1 MLQRTRDA
9 RRLANG
15 NAGVAAPP
23 RHNQHQGY
31 AERLVGPP
39 QMFQPNPFEQMH
51 RGTLVPF
58 CACQRKQVR
67 ILIWCPFFFSLFAGE
82 PSEENVTFLA
92 GMGFGRERALRALR
106 ATGDD
111 VEAAANLL
119 LQEA

>member
-1 MLQRTRDA
+1 M
-9 RRLANG
+9 
-15 NAGVAAPP
+15 
-23 RHNQHQGY
+23 
-31 AERLVGPP
+31 
-39 QMFQPNPFEQMH
+39 
-51 RGTLVPF
+51 
-58 CACQRKQVR
+58 
-67 ILIWCPFFFSLFAGE
+67 FAGE